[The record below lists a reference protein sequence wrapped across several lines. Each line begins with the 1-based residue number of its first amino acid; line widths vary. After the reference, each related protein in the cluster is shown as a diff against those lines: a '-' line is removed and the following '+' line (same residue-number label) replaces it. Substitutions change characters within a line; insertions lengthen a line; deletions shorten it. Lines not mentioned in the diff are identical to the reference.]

1 MDNTLGILGKGD
13 GKLLNQE
20 RREAEEK
27 NSGNKEGNV
36 GILKK
41 NPTFHEYKIDDLVK
55 SKNWD
60 GKVKSSPPQA
70 DRWTFYEAIKIQP
83 IVN

>member
-1 MDNTLGILGKGD
+1 M
-13 GKLLNQE
+13 
-20 RREAEEK
+20 
-27 NSGNKEGNV
+27 

-60 GKVKSSPPQA
+60 GKVKSSPPWA
-70 DRWTFYEAIKIQP
+70 DKARNPAPSGTEE
-83 IVN
+83 